1 MRRDP
6 HKTRLDA
13 LELALAPKGRPLAF
27 VHNADDGDFDAAF
40 AAFKAEKQ
48 VTPRDNLV
56 VIRMTYQ
63 DAPNRL

>member
-1 MRRDP
+1 MTKPAYGLPCGSYQGSNRN
-6 HKTRLDA
+6 
-13 LELALAPKGRPLAF
+13 APKGRQ
-27 VHNADDGDFDAAF
+27 HDADDGDFDAAF